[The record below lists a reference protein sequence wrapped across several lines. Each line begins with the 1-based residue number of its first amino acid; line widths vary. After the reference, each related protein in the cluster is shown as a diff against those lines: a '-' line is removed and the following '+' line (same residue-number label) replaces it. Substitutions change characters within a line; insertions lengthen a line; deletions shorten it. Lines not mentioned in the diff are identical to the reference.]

1 MAYFDNAATTYPK
14 PVEVY
19 DYMDQFYRE
28 CGASVGRGQY
38 ALAQSTGKMVADTRE
53 LIKSLLHCPAKQVVF
68 TPTATIAL
76 NLIIQGVIKK
86 VGETYTFPPLSIM
99 QSPVHFTTSRQ
110 KVR

>member
-28 CGASVGRGQY
+28 CGASIGRGRY

-53 LIKSLLHCPAKQVVF
+53 LIKSLCIVQRNRLYLLPLQ
-68 TPTATIAL
+68 PL
-76 NLIIQGVIKK
+76 
-86 VGETYTFPPLSIM
+86 LSI
-99 QSPVHFTTSRQ
+99 
-110 KVR
+110 